1 MSIANLE
8 YEDLVDIAALKLQV
22 RRLSEAFNAFSDHIN
37 GNIDHDEMC
46 DILEGID
53 PTWVGDDGE
62 IDDEGVDSE
71 DDDEDVDLMEG
82 C

>member
-46 DILEGID
+46 DTLEEID
-53 PTWVGDDGE
+53 PSFVEE
-62 IDDEGVDSE
+62 IDDDDESADSD